1 MDGGCSSWRK
11 RFTMSFGEHRGA
23 EPRAAIPGRS
33 DPMLRII
40 NAVQT
45 LQVDVGHSRYSI
57 SIGSGLLANR
67 ELLEARIRGRDL
79 LIVTNTTVARLYL
92 ATLTGSLAGK
102 RVAECILPD
111 GEQHKALQ
119 TAAWVFDALVGNKMN
134 RDATVLALGGGV
146 VGDIAGFAA
155 ACYQRGVGYV
165 QMPTTLLAQV
175 DSSVGGKTGV
185 NHSGGKNLIGAFYQP
200 QAVIADTDALST
212 LPDRELKS
220 GLAEVIK
227 HGVVWDPMLFTWLER
242 NTAQLLARDAEALTY
257 AISRSCEI
265 KATVVARDE
274 REHDL
279 RAILNFGHTFGHAIE
294 AATGYE
300 KYLHGEA
307 VALGMIIAADLSCR
321 MGLVDAAVKER
332 LGDTLARAGLPTEAP
347 RIGAARA
354 YELMQMDKKVLG
366 GALRLVLLEKLGR
379 AIVTDQYPKAALES
393 TLAEH
398 FQ

>member
-1 MDGGCSSWRK
+1 
-11 RFTMSFGEHRGA
+11 
-23 EPRAAIPGRS
+23 
-33 DPMLRII
+33 
-40 NAVQT
+40 VQT
-45 LQVDVGHSRYSI
+45 LQVDLGPASYPI
-57 SIGSGLLANR
+57 TIGSGLLTDR
-67 ELLEARIRGRDL
+67 DLLDAQIPGRDL
-79 LIVTNTTVARLYL
+79 LIVTNTTVAKLYL
-92 ATLTGSLAGK
+92 AKLAGSFSQ
-102 RVAECILPD
+102 RHIAECILPD
-111 GEQHKALQ
+111 GEQHKTLQ
-119 TAAWVFDALVGNKMN
+119 TAGWVLDALVASKMN

-155 ACYQRGVGYV
+155 SCYQRGIGYV

-200 QAVIADTDALST
+200 QAVIADTDALKT

-227 HGVVWDPMLFTWLER
+227 HGVVWDPMLFAWLEK
-242 NTAQLLARDAEALTY
+242 AMPQLLARDTEALTY
-257 AISRSCEI
+257 AIGRSCEI

-274 REHDL
+274 REHNL

-294 AATGYE
+294 AATSYE

-321 MGLVDAAVKER
+321 LGMIDAAIKER
-332 LGDTLARAGLPTEAP
+332 LRDILARAGLPIEAP

-366 GALRLVLLEKLGR
+366 GTIRLVLLEKLGR
-379 AIVTDQYPKAALES
+379 AIVSDQYPKAALEA

-398 FQ
+398 FK